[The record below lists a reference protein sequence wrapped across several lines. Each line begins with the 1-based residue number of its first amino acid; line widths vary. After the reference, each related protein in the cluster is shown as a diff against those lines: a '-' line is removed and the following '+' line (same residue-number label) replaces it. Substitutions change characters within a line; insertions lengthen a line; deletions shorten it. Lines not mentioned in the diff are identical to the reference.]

1 MWLESGF
8 VENSTL
14 HSSFKC
20 LRLVVESSILFLVT
34 GHPGV
39 NLTSA
44 APTRSRDTATFYG
57 GVDASGTMGKS
68 FLKTFHNNIL

>member
-1 MWLESGF
+1 
-8 VENSTL
+8 
-14 HSSFKC
+14 
-20 LRLVVESSILFLVT
+20 
-34 GHPGV
+34 V

-68 FLKTFHNNIL
+68 FLRTFTIILSNFSRGSIMTASFGSYVA